1 MQKKFLLLLMAVSF
15 TMTALQAQT
24 IQYGALLLGSK
35 EAPPNASPGIG
46 GAKVTIDATAKTMR
60 VECAFNGLTGNVTNS
75 HIHAA
80 TAVALTGTAG
90 VATTTPTFTGFP
102 SGVTAGSYDNTFD
115 MTLSTSYNASYIT
128 ANGGTTATAFAAL
141 QLALASG
148 KAYFNIHSSTF
159 GGGEIRGFLVPCA
172 TTSTTNIAVCP
183 SELPYTWNGMTLNGA
198 GTLVKVF
205 PNGNAVTCDSTATL
219 NLTVKDNT
227 SSADTVSVCNRYTW
241 NGTEYLVSGDYM
253 YHTTNAAG
261 CDSMA
266 ELHLTILSVTSTT
279 SKTDVTGCNGTA
291 TGSITVTPTYGVL
304 PFAYR
309 LGTSGAYGPSNI
321 FNSLRAGSYRVS
333 ILDANGCA
341 GVSDQVTIMQPAAV
355 TGTAAIVNASCNSTY
370 TGSITVT
377 PTTGTGP
384 YTYRFGTSGLY
395 GGSNVFSSLRAGTYR
410 IYIKDANGCI
420 GSISATVTQPTKA
433 VLSFTKTDLT
443 CFAANDGT
451 ISLSGSGGTGPY
463 TFRLGTSG
471 SYSTTSTFTNLKPG
485 SYRAYIK
492 DANGCLGGSLAIIIE
507 QSINPCNPDKQ
518 IAFSKATINNSTNQ
532 LELSLSP
539 NPSPNQ
545 FALVAKGHSLT
556 ESVWVRVMDINGKNI
571 YQTKIKAEQT
581 LRFGSEFAPGIYMVE
596 VRQGNEVKMMKVVK
610 AR

>member
-1 MQKKFLLLLMAVSF
+1 MQKKILLFLMAVSF
-15 TMTALQAQT
+15 TMTAIQAQT

-35 EAPPNASPGIG
+35 EQPPNASPGIG
-46 GAKVTIDATAKTMR
+46 GSKVTIDATAKTMR
-60 VECAFNGLTGNVTNS
+60 VECAFNGLTANVTAS
-75 HIHAA
+75 HVHAA
-80 TAVALTGTAG
+80 TAVPLTGTAG
-90 VATTTPTFTGFP
+90 VATANFPGFP
-102 SGVTAGSYDNTFD
+102 FGFTAGSYDQTFD
-115 MTLSTSYNASYIT
+115 MTMAGSYNASYVT

-141 QLALASG
+141 QSAFASG
-148 KAYFNIHSSTF
+148 KAYFNIHTLAF
-159 GGGEIRGFLVPCA
+159 GGGEIRGFFVPCA
-172 TTSTTNIAVCP
+172 TTSTTNLAVCP
-183 SELPYTWNGMTLNGA
+183 SELPYTWNGLTLNGA

-219 NLTVKDNT
+219 NLTVKSN
-227 SSADTVSVCNRYTW
+227 SSSSETVSVCNRYTW

-279 SKTDVTGCNGTA
+279 SKTDVTGCSGGTN
-291 TGSITVTPTYGVL
+291 GSITVTPTYGVS
-304 PFAYR
+304 PFTYR
-309 LGTSGAYGPSNI
+309 LGTSGAYGPSNT
-321 FNSLRAGSYRVS
+321 FNGLRAGSYRVS

-341 GVSDQVTIMQPAAV
+341 GVSDQIIIMQPAAV
-355 TGTAAIVNASCNSTY
+355 TGTASIVNASCNSTY

-395 GGSNVFSSLRAGTYR
+395 GPSNVFSSLRAGTYR
-410 IYIKDANGCI
+410 IYIKDANGCT
-420 GSISATVTQPTKA
+420 GNISATVTQPTKP
-433 VLSFTKTDLT
+433 VLSITKTDLT

-463 TFRLGTSG
+463 TFRLGTAG
-471 SYSTTSTFTNLKPG
+471 SYSTTSNFTNLRPG

-507 QSINPCNPDKQ
+507 QSINPCNPDRQ
-518 IAFSKATINNSTNQ
+518 IAAGKAIVNNSSNQ

-545 FALVAKGHSLT
+545 FTLVAKGRSLT

-571 YQTKIKAEQT
+571 YQTKVRADQT
-581 LRFGSEFAPGIYMVE
+581 LRFGNEFAPGIYMVE
-596 VRQGNEVKMMKVVK
+596 VRQGNDVKMMKVVK